1 LPNGFSSEPREASPA
16 FRRQWDRFDV
26 DKGADFLSFAL
37 ATMMGEVRRHFPD
50 CGWAIKVPRRV
61 NELRPRLIR
70 ARADLPQPPG
80 PAPNATEI
88 AERIGCSHMHVS
100 RLLAKALDTLR
111 HHVRQPELAA
121 PGQNQVFES

>member
-1 LPNGFSSEPREASPA
+1 VSEARTEYADEALPA
-16 FRRQWDRFDV
+16 FGRQWTRFDV

-37 ATMMGEVRRHFPD
+37 PTMMGEVRRHFPD
-50 CGWAIKVPRRV
+50 YGWAIKVPRRV

-88 AERIGCSHMHVS
+88 AERIGCSQMHVS
-100 RLLAKALDTLR
+100 RLLARALDTLR
-111 HHVRQPELAA
+111 SHACEPELAA
-121 PGQNQVFES
+121 TG